1 MTISEIGRLVRTQ
14 RRINELRQEELA
26 AIAGVGT
33 RFVSELENGKFSLEM
48 GKVIQVLETAGLELS
63 VVSRSVDWGAE
74 NGAE

>member
-1 MTISEIGRLVRTQ
+1 MTVSEIGRLVRSQ
-14 RRINELRQEELA
+14 RRINKLRQEELA

-33 RFVSELENGKFSLEM
+33 RFVSELENGKVSLEF

-63 VVSRSVDWGAE
+63 VVGRSTDWGAE